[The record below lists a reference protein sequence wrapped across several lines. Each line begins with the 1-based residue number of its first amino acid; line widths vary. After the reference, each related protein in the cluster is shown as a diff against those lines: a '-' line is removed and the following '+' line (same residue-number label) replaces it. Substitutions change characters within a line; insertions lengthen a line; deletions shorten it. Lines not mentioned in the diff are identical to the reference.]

1 MEKLTDQE
9 ICIKLKKLYDENEN
23 RIKTNALVS
32 RAYVDK
38 VSASSINEKVNA
50 QINSIKAGIYG
61 INPRF
66 KEGSKNYESVKKLVS
81 ETLTAY
87 EAALLELS
95 EFYDG
100 KIEQL
105 ILRKVELESELI
117 GSLINEEYL
126 RQKLVRSND
135 QKDNDKVKLSVK
147 DSIKAAIE
155 RFKAKK
161 VSEKTVDPME
171 ISKLMDKQDVVC
183 ELDQKLSSKVEKT
196 EADQK
201 QNESYIQDVEKEI
214 ALVTSEIERIN
225 ERKQK
230 SIYDAMEVGDKQ
242 ITTSFRRPRVIKR
255 ITTFFAS
262 KFNTAKVVENTI
274 ITPLNTRIENFKEN
288 ELSNMKG

>member
-50 QINSIKAGIYG
+50 QMNSIKAGIYG

-105 ILRKVELESELI
+105 ILRKVELDSE
-117 GSLINEEYL
+117 
-126 RQKLVRSND
+126 
-135 QKDNDKVKLSVK
+135 
-147 DSIKAAIE
+147 
-155 RFKAKK
+155 
-161 VSEKTVDPME
+161 
-171 ISKLMDKQDVVC
+171 
-183 ELDQKLSSKVEKT
+183 
-196 EADQK
+196 
-201 QNESYIQDVEKEI
+201 
-214 ALVTSEIERIN
+214 
-225 ERKQK
+225 
-230 SIYDAMEVGDKQ
+230 
-242 ITTSFRRPRVIKR
+242 
-255 ITTFFAS
+255 
-262 KFNTAKVVENTI
+262 
-274 ITPLNTRIENFKEN
+274 
-288 ELSNMKG
+288 